1 MSFPD
6 EFRPKLGLPLGKPRL
21 ALTGFETYTCTIQSE
36 VIEVTPKAITD
47 ISIMRA
53 LAIVLSRYYK
63 QPAVA
68 FGRSYGP
75 AREKPVQHDVVNPAP
90 ISVVL
95 FRVHPDVPAG
105 FHEAKNTSAKL
116 LGLSGSRLLVGFTF
130 SGNSVALNLTYSR
143 SVYRASAI
151 EEFARQFNTVLGGV
165 IQVYSA
171 KDRNQPPVK
180 VRDIPWVSNEERA
193 SLLAFSRMGKP
204 IQGVRHS
211 VHILFSEYAH
221 CNLDSVALVQEAEEL
236 TYGQL
241 DYCSS
246 ELARVLTHQYGALA
260 EVRIALVIPKSITYV
275 ITLLAI
281 LKSGAAYVPI
291 DPDYPTDR
299 IEYILEDSA
308 ASLVLV
314 IEPTLARLPPQLS
327 LPTMSVDQFIHLA
340 PDSGLSS
347 FQPYPSAPNDLA
359 YIIYTSGTTGRP
371 KGVMVEHRSVMNV
384 ATDPNLREA
393 HGPGSRIVMMFSV
406 AFDGIVYEIFHCLC
420 AGGTLVIPS
429 VNILSDLRSATAGCF
444 VPSFLMR
451 LNPTDLPKLS
461 TIVCGGEYLS
471 PELQARWSDRCTVAN
486 LYGPTE
492 TTAFTNLAIIGPTDD
507 ISIGGPI
514 RNNFNL
520 IVDDQLQLVP
530 VGVPGELLI
539 GGIGVARGY
548 QNLPE
553 LTSEKFI
560 ANPHGPGRVYRTGD
574 YVRWLSNGS
583 VEYLGRMDNQVKLR
597 GYRIELEE
605 IETAAYRFPGLK
617 HCVATITDD
626 VLVLYVSPA
635 GLDQNALTG
644 FLKASLAKQMVPE
657 LLVPVVDFKTTA
669 NGKLDRKTLPP
680 IGHLMRP
687 LPTPDTNFNSDSIPQ
702 TDTEH
707 DLRLAWAQILQLD
720 PSRISPSDH
729 FFRIGGDSISAILLV
744 SKCQQ
749 SGYHLTVPLIYQY
762 PELGQMAQQARKSDY
777 RATGNGNTY
786 QRQIQGEVALAPIQ
800 RWFMELPLRNPH
812 HFNQSFTYK
821 INPQFPLSLA
831 ALADALVTLVNH
843 HDILRARF
851 HYNPDTNKWLQSIP
865 TSTATA
871 TDHLVIEKVV
881 AAAELPDFILGVQSS
896 FNLTSG
902 PLLAAA
908 LIHHPENLASARLF
922 IAIHHALVDLISWR
936 IITEDLNSLLR
947 GDSLPPKT
955 LSFQSWTSQLVAY
968 AHTLTP
974 DVWPNQVEPSTRLP
988 DLRELLPVPELNPS
1002 SAEVARL
1009 STTFEFDSEFTIH
1022 LLFQLAPKWRV
1033 TPRDV
1038 LLATFARAFA
1048 DTVGIGLVSFCM
1060 EGHGREPWS
1069 PNQDI
1074 TRTVGWFTALYPL
1087 VLRVQPDQSMLDLLR
1102 HTKESLQQ
1110 IPSKG
1115 FPYSL
1120 LKTMPSVSPEG
1131 RAKLHAKTPDRMDV
1145 QFNYFGRFNRTDGPT
1160 DDILSI
1166 EWSDDFGLYDLD
1178 PKDHVI
1184 YDINPTPTLVGDALR
1199 LVMEYNPRVYH
1210 QDIISQIMSLWRQN
1224 LVSLADI
1231 PQLSKP
1237 AVIDPII
1244 TRFDFTHIPLTDAE
1258 FQEVTGELRRR
1269 QISMNQV
1276 ETLLPCVGVQGG
1288 LLLGLA
1294 TDPSAYLVQMT
1305 LKLTGLL
1312 DTNRLISAWNT
1323 LADQNSILRTVFL
1336 ESSTKNS
1343 QGFIQAVLR
1352 TCPTTWTVLK
1362 EPVASYDRLI
1372 TRNRQKGFTIQDHMI
1387 HNFLIPTADHLA
1399 HDVVVA
1405 IHHSLIDGWSL
1416 HLLLQSWMAIY
1427 HQMEELSA
1435 PRQTT
1440 FTDLVSHVQQLEATR
1455 SREYWSKNLVNAP
1468 ATPAPLLFPGYIG
1481 NSGAAVYESTFGIS
1495 KAHLAQCAQGFG
1507 VSKATL
1513 FRAAYA
1519 VVLGRLLGQDD
1530 VVFGVTVAGRS
1541 LGLPSVDQ
1549 IIGPCSNT
1557 LPFRVRL
1564 GNFPLGPWLQ
1574 SLHSAQIA
1582 MIPYEHTLLTHIN
1595 QYVKTSHGGP
1605 LFHTLLGFEN
1615 FPEFMADSLHDLAL
1629 SDVQVHEFTEYP
1641 LAVDFIEQPTCIQAK
1656 VFYNSG
1662 TYCEGSIRQLM
1673 DMLRLVLD
1681 QILAAQPDTFPS
1693 DLVFTSPA
1701 ITTSPKAAIQSVVDT
1716 SLPTSTHALLHMW
1729 DSIVRDGLTRLVNQS
1744 ENGELTCSQLDL
1756 LADTLVN
1763 RTTEAS
1769 VVRPTSIVAYLDSLD
1784 DLTICL
1790 RIWD

>member
-1 MSFPD
+1 
-6 EFRPKLGLPLGKPRL
+6 
-21 ALTGFETYTCTIQSE
+21 
-36 VIEVTPKAITD
+36 
-47 ISIMRA
+47 MRA

-871 TDHLVIEKVV
+871 TDHL
-881 AAAELPDFILGVQSS
+881 
-896 FNLTSG
+896 
-902 PLLAAA
+902 
-908 LIHHPENLASARLF
+908 
-922 IAIHHALVDLISWR
+922 
-936 IITEDLNSLLR
+936 
-947 GDSLPPKT
+947 
-955 LSFQSWTSQLVAY
+955 LVAY

-1530 VVFGVTVAGRS
+1530 V
-1541 LGLPSVDQ
+1541 
-1549 IIGPCSNT
+1549 
-1557 LPFRVRL
+1557 
-1564 GNFPLGPWLQ
+1564 

-1681 QILAAQPDTFPS
+1681 QILAAQPDTFP
-1693 DLVFTSPA
+1693 
-1701 ITTSPKAAIQSVVDT
+1701 I
-1716 SLPTSTHALLHMW
+1716 
-1729 DSIVRDGLTRLVNQS
+1729 RDGLTRLVNQS

-1790 RIWD
+1790 VAAIKLGAQLLPLSRIWD